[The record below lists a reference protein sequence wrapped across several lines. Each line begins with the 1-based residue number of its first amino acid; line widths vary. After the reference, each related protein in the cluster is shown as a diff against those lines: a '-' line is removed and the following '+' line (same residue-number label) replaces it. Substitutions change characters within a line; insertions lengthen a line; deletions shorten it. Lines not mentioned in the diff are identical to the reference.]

1 MSKPDRD
8 RQLQL
13 GEQQLAQ
20 WGIPAHAGTEVLRGV
35 VGRNAA
41 ADLAIAARLGAQP
54 EAASVEALTA
64 MEASSQDK
72 LVRKEIRRSLY
83 RLERRGLPLP
93 QSTTAK
99 PTLVASGPR
108 LEGYLSAVD
117 GSGDQ
122 LVWLVKPRPA
132 GVAHVFA
139 GLNDPGG
146 LPGPRFRWGRMRH
159 CV

>member
-99 PTLVASGPR
+99 PTLVASGPV

-139 GLNDPGG
+139 G
-146 LPGPRFRWGRMRH
+146 
-159 CV
+159 